1 MPGYGTDMRRT
12 GLHRSSNLPLWAQ
25 VARQLLGTL
34 LITAA
39 LLVSAVTDPD
49 RPVPVQQA
57 ELR

>member
-1 MPGYGTDMRRT
+1 MRRT

-39 LLVSAVTDPD
+39 LMVSAVTDPD